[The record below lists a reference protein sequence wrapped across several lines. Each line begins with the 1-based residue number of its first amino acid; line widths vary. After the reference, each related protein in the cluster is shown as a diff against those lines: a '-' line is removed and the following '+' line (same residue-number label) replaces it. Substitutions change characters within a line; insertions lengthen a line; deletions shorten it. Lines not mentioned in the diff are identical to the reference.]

1 MTKLTKLARS
11 IWPALVLTVLLVA
24 TSLLS
29 LGASGS
35 TAEIITE
42 MMTRIVMVVGL
53 YIFVGNSGILS
64 YAHIGF
70 AAIGAY
76 ASAWFTC
83 CTLPMVKPLYLPGLP
98 DFLLNNAYP
107 FEVGLLS
114 AAVASGGVA
123 FVIGIIFVRL
133 AGIAASIASFAF
145 LAIVYAVY
153 GNWESVTAGTSSI
166 SNIPVVVGPGIATMG
181 AVCVVWVAFAFQSSR
196 YGFMLRASR
205 DEPVAARSSGVR
217 IRHMRLIAWVL
228 SAVVAGI
235 GGALY
240 SSFMG
245 ILTIDSFYLTLTFLT
260 IAMLTVGGLQ
270 SLSGAVV
277 GVICVTIVTTS
288 LRAMES
294 GNWLFQLPKG
304 MQEIGLGVIMI
315 LILIFR
321 PKGLLNGR
329 EFTLPKRRPPQKA

>member
-1 MTKLTKLARS
+1 MTRLIDVARALS
-11 IWPALVLTVLLVA
+11 PALIPTVLLLA
-24 TSLLS
+24 IALTS

-35 TAEIITE
+35 TSEIITE

-64 YAHIGF
+64 YAHVGF

-98 DFLLNNAYP
+98 DFLLNNAYS
-107 FEVGLLS
+107 FEVGVLS
-114 AAVASGGVA
+114 AATVSGVVA
-123 FVIGIIFVRL
+123 FVVGIIFVRL
-133 AGIAASIASFAF
+133 SGIAASIASFAF

-153 GNWESVTAGTSSI
+153 SNWESVTAGTSSI

-181 AVCVVWVAFAFQSSR
+181 AICAVWVAYAFQTSR
-196 YGFMLRASR
+196 CGFMLRASR

-228 SAVVAGI
+228 SAVVAGV

-260 IAMLTVGGLQ
+260 IAMLTVGGIQ
-270 SLSGAVV
+270 SLGGAVL
-277 GVICVTIVTTS
+277 GVICVTIVTET

-294 GNWLFQLPKG
+294 GSSYFQLPKG
-304 MQEIGLGVIMI
+304 LQEIGLGVIMI
-315 LILIFR
+315 LILVLR
-321 PKGLLNGR
+321 PKGLLNGK
-329 EFTLPKRRPPQKA
+329 EFTLPQRSKPPE

>member
-1 MTKLTKLARS
+1 MVS
-11 IWPALVLTVLLVA
+11 IV
-24 TSLLS
+24 S
-29 LGASGS
+29 SGS
-35 TAEIITE
+35 TAEIISE
-42 MMTRIVMVVGL
+42 MMIRVVMVVGL

-76 ASAWFTC
+76 AAAWFTC

-98 DFLLNNAYP
+98 DFLLNATYP
-107 FEVGLLS
+107 LEIGLLS
-114 AAVASGGVA
+114 AAIASGIVA
-123 FVIGIIFVRL
+123 LIIGLIFVRL

-153 GNWESVTAGTSSI
+153 SNWDSVTAGTSSI
-166 SNIPVVVGPGIATMG
+166 SNIPVDVGPGLATMAAIC
-181 AVCVVWVAFAFQSSR
+181 AVWIAFAFQSSR

-205 DEPVAARSSGVR
+205 DEPVAARSSGVQ

-240 SSFMG
+240 GSFMG

-260 IAMLTVGGLQ
+260 IAMLTVGGIQ
-270 SLSGAVV
+270 SLGGAVV
-277 GVICVTIVTTS
+277 GVLCVTVFTEI
-288 LRAMES
+288 LRVMES
-294 GNWLFQLPKG
+294 GTAVVQVPKG
-304 MQEIGLGVIMI
+304 LQQVGLGVILV

-321 PKGLLNGR
+321 PRGLMDGR
-329 EFTLPKRRPPQKA
+329 EFTLPQAPGKQPIS

>member
-1 MTKLTKLARS
+1 MTDWARLPRTVA
-11 IWPALVLTVLLVA
+11 PALIPSLILVA
-24 TSLLS
+24 AGLLT
-29 LGASGS
+29 LGFGGS
-35 TAEIITE
+35 TGDILTE
-42 MMTRIVMVVGL
+42 MMVRIVMVVGL

-98 DFLLNNAYP
+98 DVLLQNAFP
-107 FEVGLLS
+107 LPVGLLS
-114 AAVASGGVA
+114 AAVVSGLVALAVGV
-123 FVIGIIFVRL
+123 IFVRL
-133 AGIAASIASFAF
+133 SGISASIASFAF

-153 GNWESVTAGTSSI
+153 SNWDSVTAGTSSI
-166 SNIPVVVGPGIATMG
+166 SNIPVVIGPGLATLG
-181 AVCVVWVAFAFQSSR
+181 AVAAIWVAFVFQVTR

-228 SAVVAGI
+228 SAMVAGI

-245 ILTIDSFYLTLTFLT
+245 ILTIDSFYLNLTFLT

-270 SLSGAVV
+270 SLGGAAV
-277 GVICVTIVTTS
+277 GVICVTLVTEV
-288 LRAMES
+288 LRALES
-294 GNWLFQLPKG
+294 GNWFIVAPKG
-304 MQEIGLGVIMI
+304 IQEIGLGIIMI

-321 PKGLLNGR
+321 PKGLLNGK
-329 EFTLPKRRPPQKA
+329 EFSFPRSQPSQR

>member
-1 MTKLTKLARS
+1 MTRLIDAARA
-11 IWPALVLTVLLVA
+11 IWPALIPTLLLIA
-24 TSLLS
+24 TGLLS

-35 TAEIITE
+35 TGEIITE
-42 MMTRIVMVVGL
+42 MMTRIVMVIGL

-64 YAHIGF
+64 YTHIGF

-114 AAVASGGVA
+114 AVVTSGAVAFAV
-123 FVIGIIFVRL
+123 GIIFVRL
-133 AGIAASIASFAF
+133 SGIAASIASFAF

-153 GNWESVTAGTSSI
+153 SNWESVTAGTSSI
-166 SNIPVVVGPGIATMG
+166 SNIPVVIGPGLATLS
-181 AVCVVWVAFAFQSSR
+181 AICAVWVAFAFQSSR

-228 SAVVAGI
+228 SAVVAGV

-260 IAMLTVGGLQ
+260 IAMLTVGGIQ
-270 SLSGAVV
+270 SLAGAVL
-277 GVICVTIVTTS
+277 GVICVTIVTEA

-294 GNWLFQLPKG
+294 GNLYFELPKG
-304 MQEIGLGVIMI
+304 LQEIGLGVIMI
-315 LILIFR
+315 LILVLR
-321 PKGLLNGR
+321 PKGLMNGK
-329 EFTLPKRRPPQKA
+329 EFTLSRRSTPSE